1 MLLSQYKNNKNMKKY
16 ILILFIG
23 FLLEGCLDLRNCD
36 SESKGRY
43 YCYNNEKAINWLDI
57 KKDGTFSHYYKE
69 DTFQLSHHGK
79 WKMREKSNCVIEF
92 DSWKSFNEDGKNYE
106 KYGSNFLY
114 KSSNYLDIGPD
125 GESSTSFEKSN
136 EDMSVNPLDK

>member
-1 MLLSQYKNNKNMKKY
+1 MKKY
-16 ILILFIG
+16 
-23 FLLEGCLDLRNCD
+23 FLMLLLGCIIQGCLDLRNCSSD
-36 SESKGRY
+36 IKGRY

-69 DTFQLSHHGK
+69 DTLNFSHHGT

-114 KSSNYLDIGPD
+114 KSSNYLDISSD
-125 GESSTSFEKSN
+125 GSSSTSFEKSR
-136 EDMSVNPLDK
+136 EDITINPLDKKK